1 MTMTRSK
8 KCTQIS
14 KIIPYDEINASPET
28 GQNGHPVT
36 LHPTYVHVQL
46 IVEHN
51 VIVCNALLLEGY
63 NGNMIKVT
71 LKPVQRTTVVTAP
84 HSQEQIDLLSQ
95 AKLMAVSLPR
105 PVGSISLGVAM
116 IKKK

>member
-1 MTMTRSK
+1 MTRSK

-71 LKPVQRTTVVTAP
+71 LKPVQRTTIVTAP

-105 PVGSISLGVAM
+105 PVGSISLGAAM